1 MVTDFACK
9 NSGKLCEFL
18 YNSKYGWCKIRSRHC
33 EKCLFTVEKKTNLL
47 YINFIVVNFPLL
59 RMSCFVNQC
68 KFLGCWL
75 KRDFKLHD
83 TISHVNLDACY
94 STGKGHCSIM
104 RVFLYNS
111 KYGWCKIRS
120 RHCEKCLFTV
130 EKKTNLLYIN
140 FIVVNFPLLR
150 MSCFVNQCKFLG
162 CWLKRD
168 FKLHDTISHVN
179 LDACYSTGK
188 GHCSIVRVFKIHRIA
203 CKLHKKNTCETL
215 KRLK

>member
-1 MVTDFACK
+1 MRATWLISTQNPLKKLACNFYTNSLLIPSRFTCKFACIFMVTDFACK

-75 KRDFKLHD
+75 KRDFKLH
-83 TISHVNLDACY
+83 Y
-94 STGKGHCSIM
+94 
-104 RVFLYNS
+104 
-111 KYGWCKIRS
+111 
-120 RHCEKCLFTV
+120 
-130 EKKTNLLYIN
+130 
-140 FIVVNFPLLR
+140 
-150 MSCFVNQCKFLG
+150 
-162 CWLKRD
+162 
-168 FKLHDTISHVN
+168 TISHVN

>member
-1 MVTDFACK
+1 MQHGWFPHKIHSK
-9 NSGKLCEFL
+9 NLHVIFTQTLYLYPAVLHANLRVFLRWLILLVKIQASCVYFFTTANMAGVKLEADIVKNVFSL
-18 YNSKYGWCKIRSRHC
+18 W
-33 EKCLFTVEKKTNLL
+33 KKRNNLL

-83 TISHVNLDACY
+83 TVSHVNLDACY

-130 EKKTNLLYIN
+130 EKKKQL
-140 FIVVNFPLLR
+140 
-150 MSCFVNQCKFLG
+150 
-162 CWLKRD
+162 
-168 FKLHDTISHVN
+168 TI
-179 LDACYSTGK
+179 Y
-188 GHCSIVRVFKIHRIA
+188 
-203 CKLHKKNTCETL
+203 
-215 KRLK
+215 